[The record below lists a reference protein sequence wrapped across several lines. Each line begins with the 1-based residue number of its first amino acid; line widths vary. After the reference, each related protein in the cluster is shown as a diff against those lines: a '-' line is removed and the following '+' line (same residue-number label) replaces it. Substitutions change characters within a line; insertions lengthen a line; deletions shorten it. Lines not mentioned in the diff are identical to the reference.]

1 MIHASNETLILVD
14 VFFKSY
20 CSLVVLAKS
29 VSVRYRYE
37 RNLQRKQTFGSLVAQ
52 PQRAKAI
59 VSLGHSD
66 NGDAIRARS
75 LSSSLAIAST

>member
-14 VFFKSY
+14 VIFKSY
-20 CSLVVLAKS
+20 CTLVVLAKS
-29 VSVRYRYE
+29 VSVRYE
-37 RNLQRKQTFGSLVAQ
+37 RNMKGSINFWQ
-52 PQRAKAI
+52 NQRAKAI
-59 VSLGHSD
+59 VSPGHSD

>member
-29 VSVRYRYE
+29 VSVRYE